1 MLGVQELINIGG
13 GAFLAT
19 LGWFAR
25 QLYESVKELRED
37 VHQIEIDLP
46 TSYIRR
52 EEYAETMKRIEAI
65 VERIFDKLDAKA
77 DKQGRNQ

>member
-1 MLGVQELINIGG
+1 MLDVQGLIDLGG
-13 GAFLAT
+13 AAFLAT

-25 QLYESVKELRED
+25 QLHESDKQLRDD
-37 VHQIEIDLP
+37 VHRIEIDLP
-46 TSYIRR
+46 TNYIRR

-77 DKQGRNQ
+77 DK

>member
-25 QLYESVKELRED
+25 QLYESVRELRED

-46 TSYIRR
+46 TNYIRR

-77 DKQGRNQ
+77 DK

>member
-1 MLGVQELINIGG
+1 MLDVQGLIDLG
-13 GAFLAT
+13 GAAFLPT

-25 QLYESVKELRED
+25 QLYESVRELRED

-46 TSYIRR
+46 TNYIRR

-77 DKQGRNQ
+77 DK

>member
-25 QLYESVKELRED
+25 QLYESVRELRDD

-46 TSYIRR
+46 TNYIRR

-77 DKQGRNQ
+77 DKQGRDQ